1 MKKLAL
7 CFLFFAVNAIAQTK
21 GVVKDSVTGNPI
33 SYVSIWVENENIGTT
48 SEENGEFNIA
58 TTDKKKNLIF
68 SALGYQKKICKV
80 SEAQLV
86 SLTPAAYELDE
97 IVINNRKEKKHL
109 EIGKTKNAVAE
120 AFDNGPRMD
129 AKYFPYSPDYK
140 KTRWIKKAIIL
151 TDSRVEDATI
161 KFHLY
166 GVDEKGFPGEEL
178 LSKDYIVTIK
188 KGVTRCEV
196 DLTDFN
202 LEMPKTGVFVVFEK
216 LLIKKNKVEKTI
228 TDFNTNITKIQT
240 TYSPLI
246 LYNAVERD
254 FLFSFTGGRW
264 IKRTKEEM
272 NQFSASRTVYEPSAT
287 LILTN

>member
-48 SEENGEFNIA
+48 SEENGEFHIA
-58 TTDKKKNLIF
+58 TSDKKKNLIF

-86 SLTPAAYELDE
+86 SLSPAAYELDE

-188 KGVTRCEV
+188 KGVTRSEV

-246 LYNAVERD
+246 LYNAVKRD